1 MNKRNRLN
9 LDILSRIN
17 EKIVDEVTLM
27 RIERMNRKK
36 SNRKKILAF
45 GSLAASVALVFG
57 VIFVVLLLMKQ
68 VPVYTGMT
76 VSSANP
82 VTAEQVAANPEDYV
96 AIRLSGRSMRVT
108 PVTALGNGKGNNG
121 NGKGNQPAQT
131 TDASMQASGGET
143 IYYAKAGED
152 IYITVHIDNP
162 DDYIILQFTLNGKV
176 YNSYMFE
183 DGSDMENLILKYN
196 VGDLLGLTEFTLD
209 NIKYLDDGDYKDVRL
224 EGDTTV
230 LVGVYTDQRPTAS
243 VTEAKVNFTSISA
256 TFSVKDVGNLIAL
269 TSGKA
274 RAVLY
279 GQDGQRLDEKEVEL
293 TEETK
298 VTFEDL
304 IPAETYRLAVES
316 EYDALDGN
324 GRKTY
329 TLYEQEIATKTA
341 LRVSAKNVGQTG
353 ASFEAVWD
361 EAIDDRKIAKVELYR
376 DGTLQTNVSVG
387 LEGLEGLLS
396 DCDYTLRVDYEY
408 KGKTY
413 TLNVP
418 FHTAAKTEPTYVIE
432 NPTKT
437 QTSIGFD
444 LTETDP
450 DNIGTATK
458 IELLHKGVIVKTEN
472 ADVRS
477 FTDLLSNNEY
487 TVRVTYTYDLNDGTG
502 AQTKTAELAV
512 RTEAKTE
519 PTYVIENPT
528 KTQTSIGFDLTE
540 TDPDNIG
547 TATKIELL
555 HKSVIVKTEN
565 ADVRSF
571 TDLLSNNEY
580 TVRVT
585 YTYDLNDGTGA
596 QTKTAELAVRTE
608 AKTEPTYVL
617 SNPTKTQTSVGFDLT
632 ETDPDNIG
640 TATKIE
646 LLHKGVIEKEVG
658 ADIRS
663 FAELLSNNEYTVR
676 VTYTYDLN
684 DGTGAQTKTA
694 ELAVRTE
701 AKTEPTYVIENPTK
715 TQTSVGFDLTETDP
729 DNIGTATKIELW
741 KDGQIVKTAATVDV
755 RSFTELTSYSQYT
768 LKITYTYDLNDGT
781 GVHEKTVEQIFNTPA
796 KEITVTDIRIE
807 GNATIHLGESV
818 TLRVTVNNP
827 DSVSI
832 SSFVIN
838 GKTVSATV
846 FGASS
851 YLVEYTPA
859 LGGRE
864 SLSCSAALY
873 ALYNETYSQS
883 ISYADTDSILILG
896 DVSIAKVEL
905 QAGKNVFEEGD
916 EIVAVV
922 TFIGSEGYEM
932 KSIGLSGSY
941 SSSPTRSLTKLT
953 DTTYSF
959 VLPNNT
965 SSMELYEYQIVSVT
979 YGIGSSTDTEEITSE
994 RLAYAV
1000 IPQQNSVIDIS
1011 TPQQLQ
1017 NLKMG
1022 KAYRLV
1028 KDIDMTG
1035 FDWQPYVFSGYL
1047 DGNGYKIKN
1056 LTINNLGNTAQP
1068 DRGKELWSAGLFSH
1082 FGGIMKDVVLENAS
1096 IEIFAS
1102 KDQGAP
1108 YAGFLFGFTGLSMA
1122 DEYDQEE
1129 DALILNCF
1137 VQGNITVYSQNT
1149 SIGYVGGLMGNC
1161 YDSSVYMLNCEYIGT
1176 ITVTD
1181 QSNDEYTI
1189 EQLRSCTDPI
1199 YMSNGTMAY
1208 CTAYCDVT
1216 VNGVTVFGEE
1226 YSSEYY
1232 NQCKYYGYSQRPNQ

>member
-108 PVTALGNGKGNNG
+108 PMTALGNGKGNNG

-353 ASFEAVWD
+353 ASFEAIWD
-361 EAIDDRKIAKVELYR
+361 ETIDDRKIAKVELYR

-396 DCDYTLRVDYEY
+396 DCDYTLRVDYKY

-437 QTSIGFD
+437 QTSVGFDLTETDPDNIGTATKIELLHKGVIVKTENADVRSFTDLLSNNEYTVRVTYTYDLNDGTGAQTKTAELAVRTEAKAEPTYVLSNPTKTQTSVGFD

-519 PTYVIENPT
+519 PSYAIVNST
-528 KTQTSIGFDLTE
+528 KTQTSI
-540 TDPDNIG
+540 
-547 TATKIELL
+547 
-555 HKSVIVKTEN
+555 
-565 ADVRSF
+565 
-571 TDLLSNNEY
+571 
-580 TVRVT
+580 
-585 YTYDLNDGTGA
+585 
-596 QTKTAELAVRTE
+596 
-608 AKTEPTYVL
+608 
-617 SNPTKTQTSVGFDLT
+617 
-632 ETDPDNIG
+632 
-640 TATKIE
+640 
-646 LLHKGVIEKEVG
+646 
-658 ADIRS
+658 
-663 FAELLSNNEYTVR
+663 
-676 VTYTYDLN
+676 
-684 DGTGAQTKTA
+684 
-694 ELAVRTE
+694 
-701 AKTEPTYVIENPTK
+701 
-715 TQTSVGFDLTETDP
+715 GFDLTETDP

-755 RSFTELTSYSQYT
+755 RSFTDLTSYSQYI

-781 GVHEKTVEQIFNTPA
+781 GVHEKTVEKIINTPA

-807 GNATIHLGESV
+807 GNATLHLGESV

-864 SLSCSAALY
+864 SLSCSAVLY

-905 QAGKNVFEEGD
+905 QAGKNVFEDGE
-916 EIVAVV
+916 EIIAVV
-922 TFIGSEGYEM
+922 TFVGSEGYEM
-932 KSIGLSGSY
+932 KSIGLRDKHRSVKEY
-941 SSSPTRSLTKLT
+941 SLTKLT

-959 VLPNNT
+959 LLPNT
-965 SSMELYEYQIVSVT
+965 SSMELYEYQIVSVA

-1226 YSSEYY
+1226 YSSEDY

>member
-274 RAVLY
+274 SAILY
-279 GQDGQRLDEKEVEL
+279 DDDGEKVAEQEIKLGEQVSL
-293 TEETK
+293 
-298 VTFEDL
+298 TFEEL
-304 IPAETYRLAVES
+304 LPAETYRLAVES
-316 EYDALDGN
+316 EYDALDGK
-324 GRKTY
+324 GIQTY
-329 TLYEQEIATKTA
+329 TLLTQKVTTQTVVGFDELNKTQTGLSFA
-341 LRVSAKNVGQTG
+341 LR
-353 ASFEAVWD
+353 WD
-361 EAIDDRKIAKVELYR
+361 EAIQKKEVVSLTLYKN
-376 DGTLQTNVSVG
+376 GTKLQDLDTTLTSVD
-387 LEGLEGLLS
+387 GLLS
-396 DCDYTLRVDYEY
+396 DNEYTLTLDYRY
-408 KGKTY
+408 DGKTY
-413 TLNVP
+413 TVSLP
-418 FHTAAKTEPTYVIE
+418 FRTEAKAEPSYAIV

-519 PTYVIENPT
+519 PTYVIQNPT
-528 KTQTSIGFDLTE
+528 RTDTRIGFDLTE

-547 TATKIELL
+547 T
-555 HKSVIVKTEN
+555 V
-565 ADVRSF
+565 
-571 TDLLSNNEY
+571 
-580 TVRVT
+580 
-585 YTYDLNDGTGA
+585 
-596 QTKTAELAVRTE
+596 
-608 AKTEPTYVL
+608 
-617 SNPTKTQTSVGFDLT
+617 
-632 ETDPDNIG
+632 
-640 TATKIE
+640 
-646 LLHKGVIEKEVG
+646 
-658 ADIRS
+658 
-663 FAELLSNNEYTVR
+663 
-676 VTYTYDLN
+676 
-684 DGTGAQTKTA
+684 
-694 ELAVRTE
+694 
-701 AKTEPTYVIENPTK
+701 
-715 TQTSVGFDLTETDP
+715 
-729 DNIGTATKIELW
+729 TKIELW
-741 KDGQIVKTAATVDV
+741 KDGQVYKSALDMNTRV
-755 RSFTELTSYSQYT
+755 FTELASYSQYT

-781 GVHEKTVEQIFNTPA
+781 GVHEKTMEKIINTPA

-922 TFIGSEGYEM
+922 TFVGSEGYEM

-994 RLAYAV
+994 RLVYAV

-1102 KDQGAP
+1102 KEQGAP
-1108 YAGFLFGFTGLSMA
+1108 FAGFLFGFTGLSMA
-1122 DEYDQEE
+1122 DEYGQEE
-1129 DALILNCF
+1129 DALVLNCS

-1149 SIGYVGGLMGNC
+1149 SIGYVGGLFGAS
-1161 YDSSVYMLNCEYIGT
+1161 DSSVCALNCEYIGT

-1199 YMSNGTMAY
+1199 GVAEQAY

-1216 VNGVTVFGEE
+1216 VNGVTVSGEE
-1226 YSSEYY
+1226 YSNEYD

>member
-108 PVTALGNGKGNNG
+108 PMTALGNGKGNNG

-329 TLYEQEIATKTA
+329 TLYEQEIGTKTA

-361 EAIDDRKIAKVELYR
+361 EAIDDRKIAKVGLYR

-432 NPTKT
+432 TPTKT

-444 LTETDP
+444 LTESDP

-547 TATKIELL
+547 TATKIEL
-555 HKSVIVKTEN
+555 
-565 ADVRSF
+565 
-571 TDLLSNNEY
+571 
-580 TVRVT
+580 
-585 YTYDLNDGTGA
+585 
-596 QTKTAELAVRTE
+596 
-608 AKTEPTYVL
+608 
-617 SNPTKTQTSVGFDLT
+617 
-632 ETDPDNIG
+632 
-640 TATKIE
+640 
-646 LLHKGVIEKEVG
+646 
-658 ADIRS
+658 
-663 FAELLSNNEYTVR
+663 
-676 VTYTYDLN
+676 
-684 DGTGAQTKTA
+684 
-694 ELAVRTE
+694 
-701 AKTEPTYVIENPTK
+701 
-715 TQTSVGFDLTETDP
+715 
-729 DNIGTATKIELW
+729 W

-755 RSFTELTSYSQYT
+755 RSFTDLTSYSQYI

-781 GVHEKTVEQIFNTPA
+781 GVHEKTVEKIINTPA
-796 KEITVTDIRIE
+796 KEITVTDIQTVS
-807 GNATIHLGESV
+807 NATVIANEEV
-818 TLRVTVNNP
+818 TLRVAVNNP
-827 DSVSI
+827 DDAPI
-832 SSFVIN
+832 QSFVIGGVTVPTTLFGTN
-838 GKTVSATV
+838 SYILNYVPADGGKTV
-846 FGASS
+846 
-851 YLVEYTPA
+851 
-859 LGGRE
+859 
-864 SLSCSAALY
+864 LSCSAISYTLF
-873 ALYNETYSQS
+873 NETYIQGT
-883 ISYADTDSILILG
+883 SYTDTDSVIVLG
-896 DVSIAKVEL
+896 EVSIAKVEL
-905 QAGKNVFEEGD
+905 QSGKNVFEDGE
-916 EIVAVV
+916 EIIAVV
-922 TFIGSEGYEM
+922 TFVGSEGYEM
-932 KSIGLSGSY
+932 KSIGLRGSY
-941 SSSPTRSLTKLT
+941 SSSLTRSLTKLT

-959 VLPNNT
+959 VLPNT
-965 SSMELYEYQIVSVT
+965 SSIWSIFQYQITSVT
-979 YGIGSSTDTEEITSE
+979 YGIGSSTDTVEITSE
-994 RLAYAV
+994 RFACAV
-1000 IPQQNSVIDIS
+1000 LPKQDSVIDIS
-1011 TPQQLQ
+1011 TPEQLQ
-1017 NLKMG
+1017 NMEAG
-1022 KAYRLV
+1022 KAYRLAQ
-1028 KDIDMTG
+1028 DIDMTG
-1035 FDWQPYVFSGYL
+1035 FDWQPYILDGGYL

-1056 LTINNLGNTAQP
+1056 LTITKWGPIILNNTT
-1068 DRGKELWSAGLFSH
+1068 KENGGAGMFSQ
-1082 FGGIMKDVVLENAS
+1082 FSGVLKDVVLENAS
-1096 IEIFAS
+1096 MELVRLNNQSGFV
-1102 KDQGAP
+1102 
-1108 YAGFLFGFTGLSMA
+1108 GFLVGLCSIDLDHTNLLMV
-1122 DEYDQEE
+1122 
-1129 DALILNCF
+1129 NCS
-1137 VQGNITVYSQNT
+1137 VQGNMTIYNGRGHGL
-1149 SIGYVGGLMGNC
+1149 IGSTYDAGGTFF
-1161 YDSSVYMLNCEYIGT
+1161 NCEYIGT
-1176 ITVTD
+1176 ITCLNSPNVD
-1181 QSNDEYTI
+1181 FVNPARPLFGSDAMI
-1189 EQLRSCTDPI
+1189 DVVHCIS
-1199 YMSNGTMAY
+1199 
-1208 CTAYCDVT
+1208 YCDIII
-1216 VNGVTVFGEE
+1216 NGEMVPVE
-1226 YSSEYY
+1226 YHYSMDNELVGWNHFEHYS
-1232 NQCKYYGYSQRPNQ
+1232 YSQRPNQ

>member
-274 RAVLY
+274 SAILY
-279 GQDGQRLDEKEVEL
+279 DDDGEKVAEQEIKLGEQVSL
-293 TEETK
+293 
-298 VTFEDL
+298 TFEEL
-304 IPAETYRLAVES
+304 LPAETYRLAVES
-316 EYDALDGN
+316 EYDALDGK
-324 GRKTY
+324 GIQTY
-329 TLYEQEIATKTA
+329 TLLTQKVTTQTVVGFDELNKTQTGLSFA
-341 LRVSAKNVGQTG
+341 LR
-353 ASFEAVWD
+353 WD
-361 EAIDDRKIAKVELYR
+361 EAIQKKEVVSLTLYKN
-376 DGTLQTNVSVG
+376 GTKLQDLDTTLTSVD
-387 LEGLEGLLS
+387 GLLS
-396 DCDYTLRVDYEY
+396 DNEYTLTLDYRY
-408 KGKTY
+408 DGKTY
-413 TLNVP
+413 TVSLP
-418 FHTAAKTEPTYVIE
+418 FRTEAKAEPSYAIV

-458 IELLHKGVIVKTEN
+458 IELLHKG
-472 ADVRS
+472 
-477 FTDLLSNNEY
+477 
-487 TVRVTYTYDLNDGTG
+487 
-502 AQTKTAELAV
+502 
-512 RTEAKTE
+512 
-519 PTYVIENPT
+519 
-528 KTQTSIGFDLTE
+528 
-540 TDPDNIG
+540 
-547 TATKIELL
+547 
-555 HKSVIVKTEN
+555 VIVKTEN

-646 LLHKGVIEKEVG
+646 LLHKGVIVKTEN
-658 ADIRS
+658 ADVRS
-663 FAELLSNNEYTVR
+663 FTDLLSNNEYTVR

-701 AKTEPTYVIENPTK
+701 AKTEPTYVIQNPTR
-715 TQTSVGFDLTETDP
+715 TDTRIGFDLTETDP
-729 DNIGTATKIELW
+729 DNIGTVTKIELW
-741 KDGQIVKTAATVDV
+741 KDGQVYKSALDMNTRV
-755 RSFTELTSYSQYT
+755 FTELASYSQYT

-781 GVHEKTVEQIFNTPA
+781 GVHEKTMEKIINTPA

-922 TFIGSEGYEM
+922 TFVGSEGYEM

-994 RLAYAV
+994 RLVYAV

-1102 KDQGAP
+1102 KEQGAP
-1108 YAGFLFGFTGLSMA
+1108 FAGFLFGFTGLSMA
-1122 DEYDQEE
+1122 DEYGQEE
-1129 DALILNCF
+1129 DALVLNCS

-1149 SIGYVGGLMGNC
+1149 SIGYVGGLFGAS
-1161 YDSSVYMLNCEYIGT
+1161 DSSVCALNCEYIGT

-1199 YMSNGTMAY
+1199 GVAEQAY

-1216 VNGVTVFGEE
+1216 VNGVTVSGEE
-1226 YSSEYY
+1226 YSNEYD

>member
-1 MNKRNRLN
+1 MNEKDQFKLDAMSKLDDDVVDKTTELRGRLWRKMMERRKKKKT
-9 LDILSRIN
+9 LVAILS
-17 EKIVDEVTLM
+17 
-27 RIERMNRKK
+27 
-36 SNRKKILAF
+36 S
-45 GSLAASVALVFG
+45 AASLFLMFGVVLVFL
-57 VIFVVLLLMKQ
+57 FLMKQ

-76 VSSANP
+76 VSNEFPTVS
-82 VTAEQVAANPEDYV
+82 EEVARANPEDYV
-96 AIRLSGRSMRVT
+96 MIRAGGTSLRVT
-108 PVTALGNGKGNNG
+108 PMTAL
-121 NGKGNQPAQT
+121 NQESLAEQT
-131 TDASMQASGGET
+131 TGEET
-143 IYYAKAGED
+143 TEAETAPNVYAEETVYYARANED
-152 IYITVHIDNP
+152 IYITVHVDNP
-162 DDYIILQFTLNGKV
+162 DNFVILQFTLNGKV

-274 RAVLY
+274 SAILY
-279 GQDGQRLDEKEVEL
+279 DDDGEKVAEQEIKLGEQVSL
-293 TEETK
+293 
-298 VTFEDL
+298 TFEEL
-304 IPAETYRLAVES
+304 LPAETYRLAVES
-316 EYDALDGN
+316 EYDALDGK
-324 GRKTY
+324 GIQTY
-329 TLYEQEIATKTA
+329 TLLTQKVTTQTVVGFDELNKTQTGLSFA
-341 LRVSAKNVGQTG
+341 LR
-353 ASFEAVWD
+353 WD
-361 EAIDDRKIAKVELYR
+361 EAIQKKEVVSLTLYKN
-376 DGTLQTNVSVG
+376 GTKLQDLDTTLTSVD
-387 LEGLEGLLS
+387 GLLS
-396 DCDYTLRVDYEY
+396 DNEYTLTLDYRY
-408 KGKTY
+408 DGKTY
-413 TLNVP
+413 TVSLP
-418 FHTAAKTEPTYVIE
+418 FRTEAKAEPSYAIV

-519 PTYVIENPT
+519 PTYVIQNPT
-528 KTQTSIGFDLTE
+528 RTDTRIGFDLTE

-547 TATKIELL
+547 T
-555 HKSVIVKTEN
+555 V
-565 ADVRSF
+565 
-571 TDLLSNNEY
+571 
-580 TVRVT
+580 
-585 YTYDLNDGTGA
+585 
-596 QTKTAELAVRTE
+596 
-608 AKTEPTYVL
+608 
-617 SNPTKTQTSVGFDLT
+617 
-632 ETDPDNIG
+632 
-640 TATKIE
+640 
-646 LLHKGVIEKEVG
+646 
-658 ADIRS
+658 
-663 FAELLSNNEYTVR
+663 
-676 VTYTYDLN
+676 
-684 DGTGAQTKTA
+684 
-694 ELAVRTE
+694 
-701 AKTEPTYVIENPTK
+701 
-715 TQTSVGFDLTETDP
+715 
-729 DNIGTATKIELW
+729 TKIELW
-741 KDGQIVKTAATVDV
+741 KDGQVYKSALDMNTRV
-755 RSFTELTSYSQYT
+755 FTELASYSQYT

-781 GVHEKTVEQIFNTPA
+781 GVHEKTMEKIINTPA
-796 KEITVTDIRIE
+796 KEITVTDSRIE

-922 TFIGSEGYEM
+922 TFVGSEGYEM

-994 RLAYAV
+994 RLVYAV

-1102 KDQGAP
+1102 KEQGAP
-1108 YAGFLFGFTGLSMA
+1108 FAGFLFGFTGLSMA
-1122 DEYDQEE
+1122 DEYGQEE
-1129 DALILNCF
+1129 DALVLNCS

-1199 YMSNGTMAY
+1199 GVAEQAY

-1216 VNGVTVFGEE
+1216 VNGVTVSGEE
-1226 YSSEYY
+1226 YSNEYD